1 MGELKECQQWEREG
15 RLQFHSCPM
24 LMEHRF
30 ASLKAQNL
38 KVPMREFTVVYKY
51 IVYPKGTEPTVFF

>member
-1 MGELKECQQWEREG
+1 MGELKDCQQRETEG

-38 KVPMREFTVVYKY
+38 KVPMQEFTVVYK
-51 IVYPKGTEPTVFF
+51 